1 MKRTLEDLS
10 RGAALLASIAGI
22 VTLLQFNRGQDFEKE
37 KLALEM
43 FRDYSKDKREF
54 DSSKA
59 PSEADTRAFAVTT
72 QYAAETIYRFR
83 RGNPGWEETVM
94 GMIKDNESAL
104 LFGQGMALP
113 GHGSPVLLRDAAS
126 AQGPVGLRRGSDL
139 SLAMPRPSEDP
150 RAAP

>member
-54 DSSKA
+54 DRNEA

-83 RGNPGWEETVM
+83 TGNPGWEETVM

-104 LFGQGMALP
+104 LSVKGWHCRAMDRKYYCAMQKALK
-113 GHGSPVLLRDAAS
+113 GRLDCDV
-126 AQGPVGLRRGSDL
+126 
-139 SLAMPRPSEDP
+139 
-150 RAAP
+150 APTCP

>member
-10 RGAALLASIAGI
+10 RFAPLLASIAGI

-54 DSSKA
+54 DGNKA
-59 PSEADTRAFAVTT
+59 PSDADTRAFAVTT

-83 RGNPGWEETVM
+83 TGNAGWEATVM

-104 LFGQGMALP
+104 LSVKGWHCQAMDRKYYCAM
-113 GHGSPVLLRDAAS
+113 
-126 AQGPVGLRRGSDL
+126 QQ
-139 SLAMPRPSEDP
+139 SLKGRLECDV
-150 RAAP
+150 APTCP

>member
-1 MKRTLEDLS
+1 MKEGSAMKWTLEYLS
-10 RGAALLASIAGI
+10 RGAALLASVAGI

-54 DSSKA
+54 DSNKA
-59 PSEADTRAFAVTT
+59 PSDADIRAFAVTT

-83 RGNPGWEETVM
+83 SGNPGWEETVM

-104 LFGQGMALP
+104 LAVKEWHCRAMDLKYYCAMQKALE
-113 GHGSPVLLRDAAS
+113 GRLDCDAA
-126 AQGPVGLRRGSDL
+126 PTC
-139 SLAMPRPSEDP
+139 P
-150 RAAP
+150 

>member
-54 DSSKA
+54 DSNKA

-83 RGNPGWEETVM
+83 TGNPGWEETVM

-104 LFGQGMALP
+104 LSVKGWHCRAMDRKYYCAMQQALK
-113 GHGSPVLLRDAAS
+113 GRLDCDV
-126 AQGPVGLRRGSDL
+126 
-139 SLAMPRPSEDP
+139 
-150 RAAP
+150 APTCP

>member
-54 DSSKA
+54 DSNKA
-59 PSEADTRAFAVTT
+59 PSDADTRAFAVTT

-83 RGNPGWEETVM
+83 TGNPGWEETVM

-104 LFGQGMALP
+104 LSVKGWHCRAMDRKYYCAMQQ
-113 GHGSPVLLRDAAS
+113 VLKGRLDCD
-126 AQGPVGLRRGSDL
+126 V
-139 SLAMPRPSEDP
+139 
-150 RAAP
+150 APTCP